1 MSHIDFENIETK
13 FKETVKLKEWE
24 KLANDFKKSN
34 GVYIVA
40 NGGLWS
46 VGCHASD
53 DCTRLLPKLVQ
64 SLDST
69 CLLTSI
75 ANDYGYNNTF
85 VRWLELFEESDK
97 LDETSMVIGLSCSGN
112 SKNVISALH
121 WAEQH
126 NLKNALISGQKS
138 VVLPDEFNQVCLNTK
153 YFHTTEVLTLILF
166 YELIHHCGGSCPSIK
181 DEIVRKGAD
190 VHFRF

>member
-1 MSHIDFENIETK
+1 MGSH
-13 FKETVKLKEWE
+13 
-24 KLANDFKKSN
+24 A
-34 GVYIVA
+34 A
-40 NGGLWS
+40 
-46 VGCHASD
+46 D

-64 SLDST
+64 SLDSQ
-69 CLLTSI
+69 CLLTSV

-85 VRWLELFEESDK
+85 VRWLELFEKSDS
-97 LDETSMVIGLSCSGN
+97 LDKSSMILGLSCSGN

-121 WAEQH
+121 WA
-126 NLKNALISGQKS
+126 NKNNFNCSLISGQKS
-138 VVLPDEFNQVCLNTK
+138 VVLPDDINQVSLNAT

-166 YELIHHCGGSCPSIK
+166 YELIHHCGGQCPSIK